1 MGFCSYSREFSL
13 SSYTNVENQFINKYM
28 AMADGDAVKAYIFGL
43 YLCQNV
49 QEDYSLQEAAKTLN
63 IEEDKLIDLFRFWED
78 FDLLEIVSYNPF
90 SVRYFPA
97 DYAKGK
103 PKRIRTEKYADFN
116 KAIQSLMPKRM
127 ISSGEFMKYFS
138 VMEEYSIKPEAMLLI
153 ARYCIDLK
161 GENIAQNYILQVAK
175 NFAAEGVT
183 TVEQIEN
190 KLSDYMVQSGEVASL
205 LRAMGSTK
213 KPEPE
218 DYKLYKKWTEEL
230 GFDFPAIEFT
240 ASLHK
245 KGGLSKLDE
254 ILHELYVNKKFE
266 RGEIRDFLARRT
278 EIRNL
283 TIAVAKE
290 LGVYCQVVDTYTDN
304 FVSPWLAAGFDDAS
318 IVSLAKYCFKRDKKS
333 FEKMD
338 ELIKKLISLG
348 VVSAE
353 SIVTYMENEAH
364 EQEFA
369 AQVLKTAG
377 LSRRVNSWDRD
388 CLNNWRSWNFSDEMI
403 LRAAETAVG
412 KTSPLPYITSVLSS
426 WKAQGIFSPEQLAA
440 QKPAKENYYQKT
452 AREERDAEFKKR
464 VRSYYFNLREK
475 AQDRAEHYLSR
486 ARANEQFRKNEEEIK
501 AEEILLAKA
510 EALGGNV
517 AEHSEKLS
525 SLRAERARLLAEL
538 HLTEE
543 MLVPQ
548 YRCKKC
554 NDTGFDKDGNIC
566 ECYKKFVENASDQ
579 ERLSDILDA
588 YSNIEL

>member
-426 WKAQGIFSPEQLAA
+426 WKAQGIFSPEQLTA
-440 QKPAKENYYQKT
+440 QKPAKENYYQKA

>member
-13 SSYTNVENQFINKYM
+13 SSYTNVENQFINKYI

>member
-63 IEEDKLIDLFRFWED
+63 IEEDKLVDLFRFWED

-97 DYAKGK
+97 DYSKGK

-116 KAIQSLMPKRM
+116 KAIQSLMPKKM

-138 VMEEYSIKPEAMLLI
+138 VMEEYSIKPEAMLLV

-213 KPEPE
+213 KPEPD

-230 GFDFPAIEFT
+230 GFDYPAIEFT

-245 KGGLSKLDE
+245 KGGFAKLDE

-283 TIAVAKE
+283 TISVAKE
-290 LGVYCQVVDTYTDN
+290 LGVYCQVIDTYTDN

-403 LRAAETAVG
+403 LRAAETVVG

-426 WKAQGIFSPEQLAA
+426 WKAQGIFSPEQLTA
-440 QKPAKENYYQKT
+440 QKPAKENYYQKA

-525 SLRAERARLLAEL
+525 ALRAERARLLAEL
-538 HLTEE
+538 HLTED

-554 NDTGFDKDGNIC
+554 NDTGFDKDGNVC
-566 ECYKKFVENASDQ
+566 ACYKKFVENASEQ

-588 YSNIEL
+588 YSNIDL